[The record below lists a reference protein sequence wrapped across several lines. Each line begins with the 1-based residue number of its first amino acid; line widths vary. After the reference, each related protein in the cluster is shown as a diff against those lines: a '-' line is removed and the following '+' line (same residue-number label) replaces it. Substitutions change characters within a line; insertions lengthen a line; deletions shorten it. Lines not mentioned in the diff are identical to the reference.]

1 MNTYQQMKEFADKA
15 GKEFAEAIDIE
26 IGWSV
31 ADKIVERITKY
42 SGKGRPRK
50 TDCDIYKHP
59 FSGELRKVK

>member
-15 GKEFAEAIDIE
+15 GKEFAEAIDYNVA
-26 IGWSV
+26 WNM
-31 ADKIVERITKY
+31 ADKITERTTKY

-50 TDCDIYKHP
+50 TDYDTYKHP